1 MASCF
6 LLKRSVVTKVLGL
19 LLAALLLSK
28 AGMSQTIEYTGK
40 DVPVEKLI
48 GIIKQQTGYS
58 VMYNPDL
65 LSKAKPVTIEAHNM
79 PLTEFLHKIL
89 AENILVYTIENK
101 TIFIKKGVDH
111 SKMDHSKM
119 DHSAGGMTM
128 MRIFNVRGKVTGAD
142 GEPMQGVAVSQD
154 KSPYGIITDAS
165 GNFELKDVKKITTLY
180 FNLLGYQKATVSVA
194 ACCTDGAM
202 LPQGV
207 TASVADDN
215 VTMTVNVSLTPDVKE
230 LDEIAVVN
238 NGFQVVSRERSTASA
253 VKVGNAELNSQL
265 NTNLSSALEGKAAGL
280 SMYRSA
286 PLIRGVSTFSS
297 SVTTSPLLVIDGLPT
312 EGDISNI
319 NIYDIESVT
328 VLKDAA
334 ATSIYG
340 AVAANGVLVITTK
353 RAKKGNT
360 QVSVNADYFVNTRPD
375 LDKMH
380 YATTSQ
386 MIDYETDVYKYKLA
400 QKGSLANLFASYG
413 SYHNGSIT
421 YYSPL
426 FSLYRKQGEG
436 TLTSAQVDSTLEQW
450 RNNDYINDYS
460 NNVWRNEVKQRYN
473 LALSSGGERSNT
485 YFSINYEGNQ
495 LRVQNNKNDNVNL
508 YLKNTF
514 TPASWLNVTVG
525 VNGAYTDAVATN
537 SYYNDYTIQPRY
549 ASIVDDNGKRV
560 YSDYISYTGGGGNM
574 NGSLAATIEG
584 NSKLKSVKFNILDE
598 LDRGFTKTKNLR
610 LRAFTDMNMKLFKGL
625 SYNLK
630 FQYELNRTERT
641 TLEEA
646 NTYVMRTMY
655 NTFASVNATTGAYT
669 YNVPDGARVTRDNP
683 LSRNYTFR
691 NQLDYSKQ
699 FKVAG
704 KNSDISAL
712 VGTEIREIS
721 SNSGNSSVLYGFN
734 SQTLA
739 SVNMDWNTLSTSGV
753 SSDLYNGSYKM
764 SYTPANYSETFHRY
778 FSMYGNLGYTFDG
791 KYNLTGS
798 VRVDQTDLFG
808 TDPKYRYRPLWS
820 IGGGWNITQERFM
833 ERVKWVDYLKARFT
847 YGVAGNVDKTSS
859 PFIMGTAKSD
869 VLYTSLQYINI
880 SQLPNPKLRWEK
892 TATTNLGVDFSLFR
906 NKIRGSVDYYRK
918 KSTDLLVSV
927 ALDPTIGASSQVL
940 NSGVIYNNGVELS
953 LSSDWLKKKD
963 LVLTSTLIIAFN
975 KSNVGKEGIAPSDG
989 YSRISS
995 PTYYFQANT
1004 PYNSLYAYKL
1014 AGVTNGYPVI
1024 YDEKGG
1030 ANVTFDASGNPTSM
1044 KQVTNANALVR
1055 AGSLIPVYNGS
1066 FQQGVHYKNF
1076 QLNALFAFYG
1086 GHQLRKDVISLSGFD
1101 QTDRSIANRWSAANP
1116 GGLRVEMD
1124 YPAAYN
1130 SYVGSLSQYYKYSDA
1145 NVASATSV
1153 RLRNVSLSYTLPAGV
1168 CRTLHM
1174 KNVKF
1179 TAQANNLWL
1188 WAAAGN
1194 DIDPESFSL
1203 NSGTRVLPVS
1213 KTFLFGASISL

>member
-1 MASCF
+1 MEHCF
-6 LLKRSVVTKVLGL
+6 LLKRSVTKKVLGL
-19 LLAALLLSK
+19 LFAALLVSI
-28 AGMSQTIEYTGK
+28 AGVAQTIEYTGK
-40 DVPVEKLI
+40 NVPVEKLI

-65 LSKAKPVTIEAHNM
+65 LSKASPVTIEAHNM

-89 AENILVYTIENK
+89 AENVLVYTIENK

-111 SKMDHSKM
+111 SKMDHSG
-119 DHSAGGMTM
+119 GGMTM
-128 MRIFNVRGKVTGAD
+128 MRIFNVRGRVTGVG

-154 KSPYGIITDAS
+154 KSPYGIITDAN
-165 GNFELKDVKKITTLY
+165 GNFELKDVKKINTLY
-180 FNLLGYQKATVSVA
+180 FNLLGYQKASVSVA
-194 ACCTDGAM
+194 ACCTDGAT

-215 VTMTVNVSLTPDVKE
+215 VTMTMNVLLTPDVKE

-238 NGFQVVSRERSTASA
+238 NGFQVVTRERSTASA

-286 PLIRGVSTFSS
+286 PVIRGVSTFSA
-297 SVTTSPLLVIDGLPT
+297 SVTTNPLLVIDGLPT

-319 NIYDIESVT
+319 NIYDVESVT

-353 RAKKGNT
+353 RAKKGTT

-375 LDKMH
+375 IDKMH

-386 MIDYETDVYKYKLA
+386 MIDYETDVYNYKLA

-436 TLTSAQVDSTLEQW
+436 TLTSGQVDSTLGKW
-450 RNNDYINDYS
+450 RNNDYIDQYTS
-460 NNVWRNEVKQRYN
+460 KVWRNEVKRRYN
-473 LALSSGGERSNT
+473 LAISSGNEKSNT

-495 LRVQNNKNDNVNL
+495 LRVQNNKNDNVNM
-508 YLKNTF
+508 YLKSTF
-514 TPASWLNVTVG
+514 TPASWLSVTVG
-525 VNGAYTDAVATN
+525 ANGAYSDAVATN
-537 SYYNDYTIQPRY
+537 TAYNDYTIQPRY
-549 ASIVDDNGKRV
+549 AAIEDDNGKRV
-560 YSDYISYTGGGGNM
+560 YADYIAYTGAGNM
-574 NGSLAATIEG
+574 NASLAATIES

-598 LDRGFTKTKNLR
+598 LERGFTKTKNLR
-610 LRAFTDMNMKLFKGL
+610 LRAFTDISMKLFKGL
-625 SYNLK
+625 SYNVKL
-630 FQYELNRTERT
+630 QYELNKTERT
-641 TLEEA
+641 TLDDA
-646 NTYVMRTMY
+646 NTYLMRTLY
-655 NTFASVNATTGAYT
+655 NTFASVNSTSGVYT
-669 YNVPDGARVTRDNP
+669 YNVPDGARMTRDNP

-704 KNSDISAL
+704 KNSDIAAL
-712 VGTEIREIS
+712 VGTEIREIA

-734 SQTLA
+734 PQTLA

-764 SYTPANYSETFHRY
+764 SYSPANYSEVLHRY
-778 FSMYGNLGYTFDG
+778 FSMYGNFGYTLDG

-820 IGGGWNITQERFM
+820 IGGGWNLTQEHFM
-833 ERVKWVDYLKARFT
+833 EGISWVNYLKARLT

-859 PFIMGTAKSD
+859 PFILGTAKSD
-869 VLYTSLQYINI
+869 VLYTNLQYTNI
-880 SQLPNPKLRWEK
+880 ATLPNPKLRWEK
-892 TATTNLGVDFSLFR
+892 TETTNLGFDFSIYR
-906 NKIRGSVDYYRK
+906 NKIRGSIDFYKK
-918 KSTDLLVSV
+918 KSSDLLVQV

-940 NSGVIYNNGVELS
+940 NSGVINNKGIELS
-953 LSSDWLKKKD
+953 LSSDWFKTRNV
-963 LVLTSTLIIAFN
+963 VLTSTLNIAFN
-975 KSNVGKEGIAPSDG
+975 KSNVGKDGIATTDG
-989 YSRISS
+989 YNMIAS

-1014 AGVTNGYPVI
+1014 ANIKNGYPVI
-1024 YDEKGG
+1024 YDEKGS

-1044 KQVTNANALVR
+1044 KQVTATAALTR

-1066 FQQGVHYKNF
+1066 FQQGIQYKSF

-1086 GHQLRKDVISLSGFD
+1086 GHQLRKDVMSLDGFD
-1101 QTDRSIANRWSAANP
+1101 QTDRGIVNRWSATNP
-1116 GGLRVEMD
+1116 DGLRVEKD
-1124 YPAAYN
+1124 YPTAYN
-1130 SYVGSLSQYYKYSDA
+1130 SYVGSLSKYYRYSDA

-1153 RLRNVSLSYTLPAGV
+1153 RLRNVSLSYTLPAGI

-1174 KNVKF
+1174 KQVKF

-1203 NSGTRVLPVS
+1203 NSGTRSLPVS
-1213 KTFLFGASISL
+1213 KTFLFGAAISL